1 MRKSFVIF
9 YRKMFPAVDKKWR
22 FGYSKGGKNFQ
33 SKGREEMFSLAP
45 CLALLDSAEEQE
57 AFLALYHRYNR
68 LVLHQAKKIVGKEE
82 WAEGVMRGVFIY
94 IAGHFEKFSSSS
106 PWQTAR
112 LVVLCTESR
121 ACDFLRREKIEQDKG
136 ERKAEQSC
144 FFVRDFEE
152 RLDIERAVVR
162 QERLQRMAREI
173 AALPEVYRVP
183 LELKMKDYSDGE
195 ISELLGISLTAL
207 YKRLQRAYAAVR
219 QRMEAEDDR

>member
-1 MRKSFVIF
+1 
-9 YRKMFPAVDKKWR
+9 MFLVVDKKWR

-57 AFLALYHRYNR
+57 TFLALYHRYNR

-82 WAEGVMRGVFIY
+82 WAEDVMQEVFIY

-144 FFVRDFEE
+144 FFVRDFE
-152 RLDIERAVVR
+152 
-162 QERLQRMAREI
+162 ERLQRMAREI